1 MNLFYITILVITTL
15 TPSEG
20 WMQHAQGFK
29 DKESCISYLNQP
41 GVKKMVTDD
50 LKYETSKILLNLGEY
65 TCMTRKEAT
74 KRNMK
79 VGHGEMEI

>member
-1 MNLFYITILVITTL
+1 
-15 TPSEG
+15 
-20 WMQHAQGFK
+20 
-29 DKESCISYLNQP
+29 
-41 GVKKMVTDD
+41 MVTDD

>member
-29 DKESCISYLNQP
+29 DKASCISYLNQP

-50 LKYETSKILLNLGEY
+50 LKYQTQNILIDLGEY
-65 TCMTRKEAT
+65 TCMSRKEAT

-79 VGHGEMEI
+79 VGHGAIEI